1 MDGMVKLAAV
11 IVLVGAINF
20 LARLSFIEFFA
31 TRAMPPLLA
40 RALRFVPPAM
50 LAALV
55 VPMVLSPSLAGT
67 VAGDQPAHARGDRG
81 GCRRVLHAQHAQD
94 ARRRHADPLG
104 AGVGD
109 ARGARLTGR
118 RTAVV

>member
-1 MDGMVKLAAV
+1 MDGMLKLAVV

-55 VPMVLSPSLAGT
+55 VPMVLTPSLAGT
-67 VAGDQPAHARGDRG
+67 LAGINPRIPAAIVAGVVAFFTRSTLKTLA
-81 GCRRVLHAQHAQD
+81 
-94 ARRRHADPLG
+94 
-104 AGVGD
+104 AGM
-109 ARGARLTGR
+109 LTLWALEWALREGL
-118 RTAVV
+118 A